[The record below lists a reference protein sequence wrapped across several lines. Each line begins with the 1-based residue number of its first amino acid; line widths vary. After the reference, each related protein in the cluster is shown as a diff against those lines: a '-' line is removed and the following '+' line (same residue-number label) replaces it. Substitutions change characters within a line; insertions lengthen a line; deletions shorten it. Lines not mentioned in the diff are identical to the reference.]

1 MKRGK
6 KFVYSRASVWSIENQ
21 TANKGVFANEIA
33 SKSAIITNE
42 LSRLKVVSFSQYEYI
57 VEIRDEKQNYISKTI
72 G

>member
-1 MKRGK
+1 VFDQLKIK
-6 KFVYSRASVWSIENQ
+6 QQ
-21 TANKGVFANEIA
+21 TRCFANEIA

-57 VEIRDEKQNYISKTI
+57 AIVEIAMKKQNYISKTI

>member
-1 MKRGK
+1 VFDQLK
-6 KFVYSRASVWSIENQ
+6 IQ

-57 VEIRDEKQNYISKTI
+57 AIVEIRDENKNYISKTI

>member
-1 MKRGK
+1 VFDQLKIK
-6 KFVYSRASVWSIENQ
+6 QQ
-21 TANKGVFANEIA
+21 TKVFNEIA

-57 VEIRDEKQNYISKTI
+57 AIVEIRDEKKNYISKTI